1 MSPDRAT
8 QKKRVSCIAPT
19 GLLFAIASTRGLRP
33 GLLAA
38 VAPAGLGEDAAVA
51 PAGLGE
57 DAGVA
62 SAGLGEDAGVA
73 SAGLGEDA
81 GVAPL
86 RGWVK
91 MPGARGW
98 VKVRATGEETIG

>member
-73 SAGLGEDA
+73 
-81 GVAPL
+81 PL